1 MKRERLKIGDVAAL
15 SPARGVQAPL
25 DHLGATAT
33 QIDRRAVNLRWLCAS
48 SLTGLTGAGL
58 IAAALHVSLQ
68 GDVSFAAI
76 PEKATVLPRPQ
87 PSESGAN
94 IARKGDRLI
103 RNLMIASAKQS
114 FRAPVTV
121 RLGDR
126 EIIKAK
132 AFVRLTTPLSM
143 TTGVYASEPPASIR

>member
-1 MKRERLKIGDVAAL
+1 MKRERLKIGDVAAA
-15 SPARGVQAPL
+15 SFGRGLQAPL
-25 DHLGATAT
+25 DELGATAN

-48 SLTGLTGAGL
+48 TLTGLTGAGL

-76 PEKATVLPRPQ
+76 PERATVVARPQ

-94 IARKGDRLI
+94 LARKGDRLV

-121 RLGDR
+121 GSGTARSSRRRLSCGSAR
-126 EIIKAK
+126 PC
-132 AFVRLTTPLSM
+132 R
-143 TTGVYASEPPASIR
+143 